1 MWIQEQDNHQD
12 PQSNNR
18 WICIAFLYY
27 ITSNLVYFCFKSRSK
42 FCASI
47 TIKQF
52 KLDCSIMSMIKYKVN
67 VIKVAT
73 KTNKKLES
81 LLKASLIRIH
91 YTSLLCSNN
100 LPVQMVHLTNRT
112 RCCSKCPIFLGLHKA
127 SKPLLV
133 HFSYLSNINHSNR
146 FHSCFMSITQLSINY
161 FKFLQIVLLMHPE
174 E

>member
-1 MWIQEQDNHQD
+1 
-12 PQSNNR
+12 
-18 WICIAFLYY
+18 
-27 ITSNLVYFCFKSRSK
+27 
-42 FCASI
+42 
-47 TIKQF
+47 
-52 KLDCSIMSMIKYKVN
+52 MSMIKYKVN
-67 VIKVAT
+67 IIKVAT

-81 LLKASLIRIH
+81 LLKASQIRIH